1 MKILWVIY
9 PFCAIFVMVGA
20 AIAFTSI
27 RAIAKSREIQAWPAV
42 EARLLECDFK
52 THVVRDRHTYEVVV
66 AYEYFVLGR
75 VFQSNQIHP
84 NYGRSNSEFHGPLYH
99 RLKAA
104 SRVKVRYNVANPAE
118 SYIVPGMMT
127 SAFASVFAGLLFF
140 IAGLLFSLG
149 FHFAIAGTTDFA
161 ARVDVVE

>member
-1 MKILWVIY
+1 
-9 PFCAIFVMVGA
+9 MVGT
-20 AIAFTSI
+20 AITFSAI
-27 RAIAKSREIQAWPAV
+27 RAIAKAREIQAWPAV

-66 AYEYFVLGR
+66 TYEYSVLGR
-75 VFQSNQIHP
+75 VFQNNKIHP
-84 NYGRSNSEFHGPLYH
+84 NYGRCNNEFHGPLYK

-104 SRVKVRYNVANPAE
+104 SRIKVRYNIADPAE

-127 SAFASVFAGLLFF
+127 SAFASIFAGLLFF
-140 IAGLLFSLG
+140 IAGFLFSLV